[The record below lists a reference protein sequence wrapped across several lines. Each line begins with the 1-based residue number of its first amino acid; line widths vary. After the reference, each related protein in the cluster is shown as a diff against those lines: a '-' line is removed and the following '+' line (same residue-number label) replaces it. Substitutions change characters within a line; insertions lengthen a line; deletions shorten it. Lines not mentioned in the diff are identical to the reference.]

1 MRNVYILGA
10 IALAMAGCVTTGS
23 GDVTSF
29 RAKNYQEVVLRDGDP
44 TITSRGRNSIV
55 SLRPASHL
63 VADRPVF
70 IVGIQ
75 NISRRKVDFLLSETE
90 AGEVVDG
97 KTKALKVFTYDELV
111 AKEQSAQAGR
121 SLAVGLLTS
130 INTGIA
136 ANGDEQAQAA
146 AEAQNAKLAEDAAA
160 AGEKNMTDLNQL
172 TLKDHTL
179 MPGETYAGKLYLEAP
194 GSNADQKDYYINI
207 KIGPDRHEFDI
218 VQLPAVRKS

>member
-1 MRNVYILGA
+1 MRNVYTLGA
-10 IALAMAGCVTTGS
+10 IALAMAGCVTTGA

-29 RAKNYQEVVLRDGDP
+29 RAKTYQEVVLRDGDP
-44 TITSRGRNSIV
+44 TITSRGRNSVV

-75 NISRRKVDFLLSETE
+75 NISRRKVDFLVNETE
-90 AGEVVDG
+90 AGEIVDG
-97 KTKALKVFTYDELV
+97 KTKALKVFTYDEL
-111 AKEQSAQAGR
+111 ATQEQSAQAGR
-121 SLAVGLLTS
+121 SLAVSLLTS
-130 INTGIA
+130 INSGMA
-136 ANGDEQAQAA
+136 ADGDEQTQAA
-146 AEAQNAKLAEDAAA
+146 AEAQNAKLKADTAATA
-160 AGEKNMTDLNQL
+160 EKNMTDLNEL

-194 GSNADQKDYYINI
+194 ASNAEQKEYYINI
-207 KIGPDRHEFDI
+207 KIGADRHEFAI